1 MLGSGGLVRYLA
13 YGKIELEKY
22 LEHSRIP
29 QSDRWR
35 YAERSIL
42 TFGIWN
48 GAYKGQIWPE
58 KIGIWKLGVW
68 IRVAR
73 DPPNILVTKTPKT

>member
-1 MLGSGGLVRYLA
+1 MMGSGGLIRYLA

-35 YAERSIL
+35 RAERDTL

-48 GAYKGQIWPE
+48 GAYEGQIWPE
-58 KIGIWKLGVW
+58 KIGIWKLGGGFGSRATRQVF
-68 IRVAR
+68 
-73 DPPNILVTKTPKT
+73 